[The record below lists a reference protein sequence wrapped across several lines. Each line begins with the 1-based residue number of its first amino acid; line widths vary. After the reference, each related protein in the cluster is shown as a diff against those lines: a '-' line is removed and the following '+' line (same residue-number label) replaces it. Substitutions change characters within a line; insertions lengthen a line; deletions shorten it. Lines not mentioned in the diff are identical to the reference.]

1 MRKNSLSERSLLA
14 VGRVYNFPPDTPFQL
29 KNKFGG
35 GKSQKKA
42 KGAAGGARA
51 GLPAQAARLRV
62 TLFAGNGF

>member
-1 MRKNSLSERSLLA
+1 M
-14 VGRVYNFPPDTPFQL
+14 YNFPPDTPFQL

-42 KGAAGGARA
+42 KGAAGGVRA